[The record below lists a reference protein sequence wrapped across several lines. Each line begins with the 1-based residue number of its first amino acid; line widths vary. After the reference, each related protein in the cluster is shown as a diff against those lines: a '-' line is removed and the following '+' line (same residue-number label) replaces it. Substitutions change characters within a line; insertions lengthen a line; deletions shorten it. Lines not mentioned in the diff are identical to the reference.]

1 LTLRDGS
8 FAKMLPD
15 TRYCKKKKKKK
26 MGGFFDHEI
35 FISTLLKEFLIN
47 EGNLTKARTAA
58 KLIDMLA

>member
-1 LTLRDGS
+1 MAPLQKCS
-8 FAKMLPD
+8 PIPD
-15 TRYCKKKKKKK
+15 IAKKKKKKK